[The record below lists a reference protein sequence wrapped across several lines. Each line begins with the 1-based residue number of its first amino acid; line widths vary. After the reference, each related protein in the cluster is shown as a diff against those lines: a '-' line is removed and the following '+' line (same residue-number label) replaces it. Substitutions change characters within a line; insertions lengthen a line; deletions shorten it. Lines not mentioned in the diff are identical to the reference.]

1 MLFVRWWWQSWLT
14 DRPMSSLRWQN
25 TRCQNLEKA
34 KTNNNCVTNYWPTS
48 NQHESK
54 GGEIRYKIL
63 QRVAQH
69 CFVAS
74 FGSMFRVFH
83 LAWSTCLATKM
94 FVDPLLQVEGKFWL
108 SCSFFVKLT
117 ACQATNFLMCEELRV
132 FVTCI
137 FCCIFLSWGSLADSL
152 LQLSFVLALLW
163 LNSVYRGF
171 SVSLFSLLYV
181 RWRCLDLARWTNWAH
196 WSSFARWPSTL
207 LAHWPIVELASST
220 NIPQWHLTKVHSRR
234 IGWIWTSLKMF
245 NSMRLRVGTDNKIS

>member
-1 MLFVRWWWQSWLT
+1 
-14 DRPMSSLRWQN
+14 
-25 TRCQNLEKA
+25 
-34 KTNNNCVTNYWPTS
+34 
-48 NQHESK
+48 
-54 GGEIRYKIL
+54 
-63 QRVAQH
+63 
-69 CFVAS
+69 
-74 FGSMFRVFH
+74 MFRVFH

-108 SCSFFVKLT
+108 CSSFFVKLT

-137 FCCIFLSWGSLADSL
+137 FCCIFLCWGSLADSL
-152 LQLSFVLALLW
+152 LHLSFVLALLW

-171 SVSLFSLLYV
+171 SVSLFSLLHV

-207 LAHWPIVELASST
+207 LARWPIVELASSI

-234 IGWIWTSLKMF
+234 ISWIWTSLKMF
-245 NSMRLRVGTDNKIS
+245 NSMQLRVRTDNKIS